1 MTKKNNEQTSLSM
14 YTALIFLVAV
24 VMIVVSFL
32 AQTHL
37 EQSMVS
43 EHEAE
48 KVSLSNKAAQIS
60 EENMQ
65 LVELNKTLRERN
77 TKLAEENAALSL
89 EKDALYKEITGYE
102 ALLTVCDAMTDGNND
117 MAKELLLGIFTEDLT
132 PEQKIYYDM
141 LAKKLQKYG
150 LEN

>member
-1 MTKKNNEQTSLSM
+1 MTKKNNEQTSLSL
-14 YTALIFLVAV
+14 YTALIFLVAT
-24 VMIVVSFL
+24 VMIVVSFF

-48 KVSLSNKAAQIS
+48 KVSLSNKAAQVS

-77 TKLAEENAALSL
+77 TKLAEENATLSL
-89 EKDALYKEITGYE
+89 EKDTLSKEILGYE
-102 ALLTVCDAMTDGNND
+102 ALLTVCDAMTDGNEK
-117 MAKELLLGIFTEDLT
+117 MALDLLAAINTEDLSSAQN
-132 PEQKIYYDM
+132 EYYNM
-141 LAKKLQKYG
+141 LMKKLQ
-150 LEN
+150 

>member
-1 MTKKNNEQTSLSM
+1 MTKKNNDQTSLSL
-14 YTALIFLVAV
+14 YTALIFLVAT
-24 VMIVVSFL
+24 VMIVVSFF

-43 EHEAE
+43 EHEAD
-48 KVSLSNKAAQIS
+48 KVSLSNKAAQVS

-89 EKDALYKEITGYE
+89 EKDTLSKEILGYE
-102 ALLTVCDAMTDGNND
+102 ALLTVCDAMTDGNNL
-117 MAKELLLGIFTEDLT
+117 MALDLMAAINTEDLS
-132 PEQKIYYDM
+132 PAQNEYYDM
-141 LAKKLQKYG
+141 LMKKLQ
-150 LEN
+150 

>member
-1 MTKKNNEQTSLSM
+1 MTKKNNDQTSLSL
-14 YTALIFLVAV
+14 YTALIFLVAT
-24 VMIVVSFL
+24 VMIVVSFF

-48 KVSLSNKAAQIS
+48 KVSLSNKAAQVS

-77 TKLAEENAALSL
+77 TQQEEEISSL
-89 EKDALYKEITGYE
+89 TQEKDLLSKEIAGYE
-102 ALLTVCDAMTDGNND
+102 ALITVYNALYDNKIDIAQ
-117 MAKELLLGIFTEDLT
+117 EILLGIYTEDLS
-132 PEQKIYYDM
+132 PAQKELYDA
-141 LAKKLQKYG
+141 LAKKLQ
-150 LEN
+150 